1 MRALHAARGR
11 IAPLCSRGRFVSTAG
26 ALGAKRRWVR
36 LGQLDR
42 EQERVGQL
50 ARTDSGRSRDL
61 VARAEQ
67 ILRTRGGVWPLRV
80 ERRGRAW
87 RGRTLVC
94 FSKSCVSASADDVSP
109 GGASANGRQYKF
121 SICALVRV
129 LPRQQHDPTA
139 ERGKHK
145 QIAKVPYS
153 RANSRVRPF
162 EERPKKR

>member
-11 IAPLCSRGRFVSTAG
+11 IAPLCSRGRFVSTAR
-26 ALGAKRRWVR
+26 ALAAKRPVEEVERHRRWVR

-67 ILRTRGGVWPLRV
+67 ILSTRGGVWPPQV

-121 SICALVRV
+121 SICALVRC
-129 LPRQQHDPTA
+129 PA
-139 ERGKHK
+139 
-145 QIAKVPYS
+145 AA
-153 RANSRVRPF
+153 RANSTALDPNSR
-162 EERPKKR
+162 EREQIRAGI

>member
-26 ALGAKRRWVR
+26 ALATKRRWVR

-121 SICALVRV
+121 SIRGLVRCAAGAAPTGTG
-129 LPRQQHDPTA
+129 LDPTA
-139 ERGKHK
+139 ERGSRSA
-145 QIAKVPYS
+145 QVP
-153 RANSRVRPF
+153 N
-162 EERPKKR
+162 

>member
-67 ILRTRGGVWPLRV
+67 ILRTRGGVWPPRV

-121 SICALVRV
+121 SICALVRC
-129 LPRQQHDPTA
+129 PAAAAPTA
-139 ERGKHK
+139 QGLD
-145 QIAKVPYS
+145 P
-153 RANSRVRPF
+153 NSRGR
-162 EERPKKR
+162 EQIRAGATCE